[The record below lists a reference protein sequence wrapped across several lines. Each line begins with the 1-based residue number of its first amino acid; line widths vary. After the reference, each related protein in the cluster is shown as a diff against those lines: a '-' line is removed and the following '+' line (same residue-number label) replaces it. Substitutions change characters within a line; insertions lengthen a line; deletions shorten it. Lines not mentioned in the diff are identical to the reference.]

1 MNKIINYNFDKKK
14 AIALCKKAISGKF
27 AIVKDGGD
35 VLKVGAPMM
44 TATIIIKDNTIE
56 VSGKGPGATVAN
68 TCASEIEMAVE
79 EYQES
84 YSGQTPASE
93 TSAPAP
99 NQDPQG
105 KRTITVDEYF
115 EYSNK
120 IITLLKQYKDL
131 FDSGTLTE
139 EEFQTKKE
147 DLLNFING
155 MMH

>member
-14 AIALCKKAISGKF
+14 AIVLCKKAISGKV
-27 AIVKDGGD
+27 AILKDDGD

-44 TATIIIKDNTIE
+44 TASIVIGDNTIE
-56 VSGKGPGATVAN
+56 ISGKGPGATIAN

-84 YSGQTPASE
+84 HSGQTPAPE
-93 TSAPAP
+93 TFAPAP
-99 NQDPQG
+99 NQAPQG
-105 KRTITVDEYF
+105 KGTITADEYL
-115 EYSNK
+115 EYQNK
-120 IITLLKQYKDL
+120 IIPLLKQYKEL
-131 FDSGTLTE
+131 FDTGILTE
-139 EEFQTKKE
+139 EEFQRKKE

>member
-27 AIVKDGGD
+27 AIAKDGGD

-84 YSGQTPASE
+84 HSTNPAPE
-93 TSAPAP
+93 TSAPVP
-99 NQDPQG
+99 NQAPQG
-105 KRTITVDEYF
+105 KGTITVDEYF

-120 IITLLKQYKDL
+120 IIALLKQYKDL
-131 FDSGTLTE
+131 VDSGILTE